1 MKNNGHIFIIGIV
14 LFLWLVQNNKWNDDY
29 RRPII
34 GDAKGYYA
42 YLPALFIYQNF
53 SYEFIDG
60 IESNYYPADG
70 SLSKDF
76 LVEQPN
82 GTKVNKCFPG
92 ASLFY
97 LPFFLLAFFLSYLF
111 GLPLD
116 GYAPLFQYS
125 IVAAHLC
132 YYLLALFF
140 INRILIQM
148 EVRLVA
154 RALTM
159 IVITFG
165 SNAFFYAVY
174 DFSVAHIFGF
184 FGNTVFIYFIYRW
197 DHLSEPKTRGWQL
210 IGLALVILC
219 LLVITRPT
227 NALIVLAIPLFVDLR
242 RLVTFIFENLHWR
255 KLPWGH
261 LFLALLTLSI
271 PLFLWKIQTGSWL
284 VYSYGDEQLNFLQP
298 NLGKFLFS
306 VKKGWWFWSPILLLI
321 TILGSLYFSRKNR
334 VLGIYFFA
342 VILMIAYVFSCWWMW
357 TFGMGLGQ
365 RPMIDFYPIIAIAF
379 AGFLSQRKNLKWW
392 YITILPLIFLNVV
405 HAHQIHKNILVG
417 GQTTWQDYT
426 QNFLRLKRTAPTV
439 DILDNWKLWKKVGP
453 AGNSEIDKDKPFS
466 ETLRFSNPPENAVFV
481 IRAKVGGAHENG
493 SIAVIA
499 ADENNYYEAKYI
511 GAVLYSEPRMME
523 FVFQPNQKTEGRL
536 SFYFWNHNSKE
547 EAEIQHFEI
556 LIYLPTK

>member
-1 MKNNGHIFIIGIV
+1 
-14 LFLWLVQNNKWNDDY
+14 
-29 RRPII
+29 
-34 GDAKGYYA
+34 
-42 YLPALFIYQNF
+42 
-53 SYEFIDG
+53 
-60 IESNYYPADG
+60 
-70 SLSKDF
+70 
-76 LVEQPN
+76 
-82 GTKVNKCFPG
+82 
-92 ASLFY
+92 
-97 LPFFLLAFFLSYLF
+97 
-111 GLPLD
+111 
-116 GYAPLFQYS
+116 
-125 IVAAHLC
+125 
-132 YYLLALFF
+132 
-140 INRILIQM
+140 
-148 EVRLVA
+148 
-154 RALTM
+154 
-159 IVITFG
+159 
-165 SNAFFYAVY
+165 
-174 DFSVAHIFGF
+174 
-184 FGNTVFIYFIYRW
+184 
-197 DHLSEPKTRGWQL
+197 
-210 IGLALVILC
+210 
-219 LLVITRPT
+219 
-227 NALIVLAIPLFVDLR
+227 
-242 RLVTFIFENLHWR
+242 
-255 KLPWGH
+255 
-261 LFLALLTLSI
+261 
-271 PLFLWKIQTGSWL
+271 
-284 VYSYGDEQLNFLQP
+284 
-298 NLGKFLFS
+298 
-306 VKKGWWFWSPILLLI
+306 
-321 TILGSLYFSRKNR
+321 
-334 VLGIYFFA
+334 
-342 VILMIAYVFSCWWMW
+342 MIAYVFSCWWMW

-556 LIYLPTK
+556 LIYLPIK